1 MRHFFNRHLNKIVAL
16 TFVFIML
23 FGLTSC
29 RQGNWSQK
37 VYTTYGA
44 EFDFEWWGQ
53 AITGWPIAIISYP
66 IAWLCSAIGKGLG
79 NSYAWGIIFTT
90 LIVRT
95 IAWPIYS
102 KQNGTSIKMTV
113 MQPEMEKIQ
122 RKYYGRTDPESKNR
136 MNQEMMSLYK
146 KYKFNPFG
154 CFFTMILQFPIF
166 MAMYE
171 VVRRINLTTTTTVA
185 GGIASVETAGK
196 FALINTKLFNY
207 FELNTSF
214 YQATT
219 THDKVFAVVI
229 ALMFGA
235 VTIISQKLATRK
247 PSYQKN
253 YPNKN
258 PKADDQAKQM
268 KMMNSI
274 MTVMFVI
281 MSLSSTSLAL
291 YWLIG
296 GIYQLGQSQV
306 GRIMNERNYYKMKV
320 KM

>member
-1 MRHFFNRHLNKIVAL
+1 MREFFNRHIKKIIAVSFI
-16 TFVFIML
+16 FVLL
-23 FGLTSC
+23 FGLTGC
-29 RQGNWSQK
+29 RQGDWGNR

-44 EFDFEWWGQ
+44 EFNFKNFWEGLW
-53 AITGWPIAIISYP
+53 GWPIAIISYP
-66 IAWLCSAIGKGLG
+66 IAWLCSSIGNLLG

-102 KQNGTSIKMTV
+102 KQNGTTIKMSV
-113 MQPEMEKIQ
+113 MQPEIERIQ
-122 RKYYGRTDPESKNR
+122 RKYGGRTDPESRQR
-136 MNQEMMSLYK
+136 MNQEMMGLYK

-171 VVRRINLTTTTTVA
+171 VVRRVNLTTATVIN
-185 GGIASVETAGK
+185 GGVASVETAGK
-196 FALINTKLFNY
+196 FALSNTKLFGY

-214 YQATT
+214 YSAVT
-219 THDKVFAVVI
+219 THDKVFAIVLAVS
-229 ALMFGA
+229 FGA
-235 VTIISQKLATRK
+235 ITFLSQKLASRK
-247 PSYQKN
+247 PKYQKN

-258 PKADDQAKQM
+258 PKGNSQANQM
-268 KMMNSI
+268 KWMNII
-274 MTVMFVI
+274 MTVMFVF

-291 YWLIG
+291 YWLVG

-306 GRIMNERNYYKMKV
+306 GRFLNERNYYKMKS